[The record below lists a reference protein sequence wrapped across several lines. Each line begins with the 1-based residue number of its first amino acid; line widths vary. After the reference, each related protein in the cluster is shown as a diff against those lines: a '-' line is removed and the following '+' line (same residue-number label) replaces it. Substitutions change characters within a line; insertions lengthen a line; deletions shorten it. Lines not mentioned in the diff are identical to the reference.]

1 MNYFCVI
8 KEKIAYMDPFP
19 RWNRTSL
26 DKRLTI
32 MTCGSGGG
40 RERGGVC
47 AEHDVMPE
55 GSREQT

>member
-1 MNYFCVI
+1 
-8 KEKIAYMDPFP
+8 MDPFP

-47 AEHDVMPE
+47 AEHDVMQE